1 MQTYLFYDLETS
13 GLSPAFDQ
21 VLTFAGIRTDLALNE
36 LSRELI
42 TIKLRR
48 DIVPSPYA
56 FITHCLTYEELES
69 GVAEYEAALR
79 IHRLFNTPG
88 TISLGY
94 NSLGFDD
101 DFLRF
106 LFYRNLLD
114 PYAHQYANQ
123 CSRMDLFPV
132 TTLFKIFCDQVLQWP
147 ILENGSSSLRLDLL
161 SQKNGFKTSGRAHEA
176 MNDVEAVIELAR
188 IFSKHKD
195 IWEYALAF
203 FNKTKDS
210 LRINAMEKGC
220 RIGRVDFRIC
230 LMVSA
235 SFGSKNNYIAPV
247 IHIGESVPYKNQSLW
262 IRLDVEGFF
271 EKSDASESNAS
282 ESNASE
288 SNASEIFD
296 LFVIRKRPGDQLIVL
311 PCLDRFQ
318 SKMTPGAQKKLG
330 QNLDK
335 IQSHPDLFLK
345 TIQHH
350 LEYKYPLIPDID
362 PDAAL
367 YQSGF
372 FSYSEK
378 KEIGRFHSTDDS
390 KKAGICGAFLSAR
403 VKTMAMRILLRNFTV
418 PALTGDTLL
427 CSELGPDLIGESQ
440 EYTDHLRRLFSRLD
454 GQITGY
460 RDVKYDLAKGMDD
473 LREVAKKEKELTPL
487 QKQIFSWLKL
497 YMEELTFNAEPL

>member
-1 MQTYLFYDLETS
+1 MQTYLFYDVETS

-21 VLTFAGIRTDLALNE
+21 ILTFAGIRTDLALNE

-48 DIVPSPYA
+48 DIVPSPHA
-56 FITHCLTYEELES
+56 FMTHCLTYDELES
-69 GVAEYEAALR
+69 GVSEYEAALK

-132 TTLFKIFCDQVLQWP
+132 TTLFRIFCDHVLQWP
-147 ILENGSSSLRLDLL
+147 TLENGRPSLRLELL
-161 SQKNGFKTSGRAHEA
+161 SQTNGFKTSGRAHEA

-188 IFSKHKD
+188 IFSQQKE

-203 FNKTKDS
+203 FNKAKDS
-210 LRINAMEKGC
+210 VRINAMEKGC
-220 RIGRVDFRIC
+220 RIGRADFRIC

-262 IRLDVEGFF
+262 IRLDLEDVF
-271 EKSDASESNAS
+271 EKSDD
-282 ESNASE
+282 
-288 SNASEIFD
+288 SEIFD

-318 SKMTPGAQKKLG
+318 SKITQGAQKKFR
-330 QNLDK
+330 QNLVK
-335 IQSHPDLFLK
+335 IQSYTDVFLK
-345 TIQHH
+345 TVQHH

-362 PDAAL
+362 TDAAL

-378 KEIGRFHSTDDS
+378 KEISRFHGSEDL
-390 KKAGICGAFLSAR
+390 KKAGICGRFLSVR
-403 VKTMAMRILLRNFTV
+403 VKTMAMRILLRNFMG
-418 PALTGDTLL
+418 PGLTGDALV
-427 CSELGPDLIGESQ
+427 ESQ
-440 EYTDHLRRLFSRLD
+440 EYTDHLRRLFSKND
-454 GQITGY
+454 GDQIPGY
-460 RDVKYDLAKGMDD
+460 RNDAKYDLVKGMHD
-473 LREVAKKEKELTPL
+473 LREIQEKEKELTPL
-487 QKQIFSWLKL
+487 QGEIFSWLKL
-497 YMEELTFNAEPL
+497 YMEQLAFNAEPL